1 MKNLKVLKSLFI
13 IMLSVGLILTISKVT
28 FAADD
33 DADFFSDLQ
42 AQNLFEDNG
51 VNTNANNTN
60 TNTSANNTNTNTNT
74 KTNTNTN
81 NTLNL
86 TTNTNTSLNNTA
98 NLTANTTNRSVSNT
112 NTLAKTG
119 ISDFSGLALVV
130 VVAAISAIYSYK
142 KVSDYRK
149 I

>member
-13 IMLSVGLILTISKVT
+13 IMLSLGLILTISKVT

-60 TNTSANNTNTNTNT
+60 TNTSANNTNTNT

-130 VVAAISAIYSYK
+130 VVAAIAAIYSYK

>member
-13 IMLSVGLILTISKVT
+13 IMLSLGLILTISKVT

-60 TNTSANNTNTNTNT
+60 TNTSANNTNTNT

>member
-60 TNTSANNTNTNTNT
+60 TNTSANNTNTNT